1 VPELPEV
8 ETVRRL
14 LAPVLV
20 GERIVEVV
28 LRRADLRGPF
38 PAGFA
43 SRLTGHTVLEL
54 HRRAKHLLA
63 DLSSR
68 ETLLMH
74 LGMSGD
80 FRVEQGGAAQPLDR
94 HDHVIVRL
102 ASGAVVTF
110 NDPRRFGSMDLVPT
124 DALAEHPVI
133 GALGPEPLSASF
145 TPAVLARACRG
156 RKAAIKVALLDQR
169 VVAGLGNIYVCEAL
183 FRSHLSPRRLA
194 ATLAT
199 KKGEPTD
206 HSKRLVTSIH
216 GVLNQAIKAG
226 GSSISDHRLT
236 SGELGY
242 FQHSFQVY
250 DREGENCQT
259 AGCGGIVRRFV
270 QNGRSTFWCPKCQ
283 K

>member
-14 LAPVLV
+14 LAPALV
-20 GERIVEVV
+20 GERIAGVV

-38 PAGFA
+38 PERFA
-43 SRLTGHTVLEL
+43 SRLTGQTVLEL

-63 DLSSR
+63 DLSSG

-80 FRVEQGGAAQPLDR
+80 FRVERPGEAQPLDK
-94 HDHVIVRL
+94 HDHVILRL

-124 DALAEHPVI
+124 EQLAEHPVI

-156 RKAAIKVALLDQR
+156 RKTAIQVALLDQR
-169 VVAGLGNIYVCEAL
+169 IVAGLGNIYVVEAL
-183 FRSHLSPRRLA
+183 HRAGLSPFRRA
-194 ATLAT
+194 AILAT
-199 KKGEPTD
+199 KTGAPLD
-206 HSKRLVTSIH
+206 AAVRLVPQIKR
-216 GVLNQAIKAG
+216 VLVEAIERATKADYRG
-226 GSSISDHRLT
+226 GR
-236 SGELGY
+236 
-242 FQHSFQVY
+242 FRVY
-250 DREGENCQT
+250 DREGRPCLR
-259 AGCGGIVRRFV
+259 GHCDGLIRRRT
-270 QNGRSTFWCPKCQ
+270 QAGRSTFYCPVCQ
-283 K
+283 R

>member
-1 VPELPEV
+1 MPELPEV

-38 PAGFA
+38 PDAFA
-43 SRLTGHTVLEL
+43 SRLHDRTVLEL

-63 DLSSR
+63 DLSSG

-80 FRVEQGGAAQPLDR
+80 FRVEREGETQSLDK
-94 HDHVIVRL
+94 HDHVILRL

-124 DALAEHPVI
+124 DQLAEHPVI
-133 GALGPEPLSASF
+133 GALGPEPLSAAF

-156 RKAAIKVALLDQR
+156 RTTPIKVALLDQR
-169 VVAGLGNIYVCEAL
+169 IVAGLGNIYVVEAL
-183 FRSHLSPRRLA
+183 HRARLSPFKRA
-194 ATLAT
+194 AAIAT
-199 KKGEPTD
+199 PTGAPRD
-206 HSKRLVTSIH
+206 AAIRLVPEIKR
-216 GVLNQAIKAG
+216 VLTEAIERASNASYRG
-226 GSSISDHRLT
+226 GR
-236 SGELGY
+236 
-242 FQHSFQVY
+242 FRVY
-250 DREGENCQT
+250 DREGQRCLRPR
-259 AGCGGIVRRFV
+259 CGGTIRRRT
-270 QNGRSTFWCPKCQ
+270 QAGRSTFSCPVCQ
-283 K
+283 RG

>member
-1 VPELPEV
+1 MSAVPELPEV

-28 LRRADLRGPF
+28 LRRAGLRGPF

-43 SRLTGHTVLEL
+43 ERLGGRTILEL

-80 FRVEQGGAAQPLDR
+80 FRVEQAGDLQPLDT
-94 HDHVIVRL
+94 HDHVVLRL

-124 DALAEHPVI
+124 ESLSEHPVI
-133 GALGPEPLSASF
+133 GALGPEPLSASV

-156 RKAAIKVALLDQR
+156 RRIATKVALLDQR
-169 VVAGLGNIYVCEAL
+169 IVAGLGNIYVVEAL
-183 FRSHLSPRRLA
+183 HRAGLSPFRRASTIATRTGAPREA
-194 ATLAT
+194 AV
-199 KKGEPTD
+199 
-206 HSKRLVTSIH
+206 RLVPQIKK
-216 GVLNQAIKAG
+216 VLTEAIARAG
-226 GSSISDHRLT
+226 DASYRGGR
-236 SGELGY
+236 
-242 FQHSFQVY
+242 FRVY
-250 DREGENCQT
+250 DREGKRCLRRHC
-259 AGCGGIVRRFV
+259 AGTIRRRT
-270 QNGRSTFWCPKCQ
+270 QAGRSTFHCPVCQ
-283 K
+283 R

>member
-80 FRVEQGGAAQPLDR
+80 FRVEQGAAAQPLDR
-94 HDHVIVRL
+94 HDHVILRL

-169 VVAGLGNIYVCEAL
+169 IVAGLGNIYVVEAL
-183 FRSHLSPRRLA
+183 HRAGLSPFRRASVIATATGAPRPA
-194 ATLAT
+194 AL
-199 KKGEPTD
+199 
-206 HSKRLVTSIH
+206 RLVP
-216 GVLNQAIKAG
+216 AIKQVLTEAIERASNASYRG
-226 GSSISDHRLT
+226 GR
-236 SGELGY
+236 
-242 FQHSFQVY
+242 FRVY
-250 DREGENCQT
+250 DREGKPC
-259 AGCGGIVRRFV
+259 RRPRCTGTIRRRT
-270 QNGRSTFWCPKCQ
+270 QAGRSTFSCPVCQ
-283 K
+283 R